1 MSRRFVRAALLSL
14 GFTVAALALR
24 AAEPIPSFPAYLAVD
39 AIDYRAIV
47 PPPPAEDSFQL
58 RVDEECVLAFA
69 RERTPEQAALAKRY
83 ETLSVF
89 LLLQPVLGDW
99 ATPEALPLTA
109 KIFEQARRA
118 GRPAIEG
125 AKASWNRRRPYDR
138 FPGRIEP
145 AIAKPHNT
153 SYPSGHSAD
162 SAIYVAALTE
172 ILPEFAAAWQEQAAR
187 VRWSR
192 LVGGAHYPSDVVAGQ
207 LLGTAIGREMLKSP
221 RLKQDLDAVRA
232 EIQAARNAHARPAA

>member
-1 MSRRFVRAALLSL
+1 MNRLLRAVLVPLALA
-14 GFTVAALALR
+14 VAALAVR
-24 AAEPIPSFPAYLAVD
+24 AAEPVPSFPDYLAVD
-39 AIDYRAIV
+39 AVDYRAII
-47 PPPPAEDSFQL
+47 PPPPVEGSFQL
-58 RVDEECVLAFA
+58 RVDEESVLAYA
-69 RERTPEQAALAKRY
+69 RERTPAQVQLAKRY

-99 ATPEALPLTA
+99 ATADALPVTA
-109 KIFEQARRA
+109 KVFEQVRRA
-118 GRPAIEG
+118 GRPAIES

-138 FPGRIEP
+138 FPDRIEP
-145 AIAKPHNT
+145 AVAKPHNT

-162 SAIYVAALTE
+162 SAIYAAVLTE
-172 ILPEFAAAWQEQAAR
+172 IFPEHATAWQEQAAR

-207 LLGTAIGREMLKSP
+207 LLGAAIAREMLRSP

-232 EIQAARNAHARPAA
+232 ELQSARHAHLRPAA

>member
-1 MSRRFVRAALLSL
+1 MNRRLRAALLSL
-14 GFTVAALALR
+14 ACVVAAGVLH
-24 AAEPIPSFPAYLAVD
+24 AAEPVPSFPDYLAVD
-39 AIDYRAIV
+39 AVDYRAII

-69 RERTPEQAALAKRY
+69 RERTPEQARLAKRY

-89 LLLQPVLGDW
+89 LFLPPVLGDW
-99 ATPEALPLTA
+99 ATPEALPVTA
-109 KIFEQARRA
+109 KVFEQIRRA
-118 GRPAIEG
+118 GRPAIEA

-138 FPGRIEP
+138 FPDRIEP
-145 AIAKPHNT
+145 AVAKPHNT

-162 SAIYVAALTE
+162 SAIYAAVLTE
-172 ILPEFAAAWQEQAAR
+172 LFPEQAAAWQEQAAR

-207 LLGTAIGREMLKSP
+207 LLGAAIARAMLQSP

-232 EIQAARNAHARPAA
+232 ELQAARNAHPRPAA